1 MCIPCSQIRV
11 FPNFVLSA
19 EVKRIL
25 QDLSTDELKMG
36 DAQHIDIITRALKSL
51 ENRASTINSA
61 HMWFHA
67 VSNIKYYLVKI
78 YLKWLAH

>member
-1 MCIPCSQIRV
+1 
-11 FPNFVLSA
+11 
-19 EVKRIL
+19 
-25 QDLSTDELKMG
+25 MG

-67 VSNIKYYLVKI
+67 VSNIKYYLVAGTLSVK
-78 YLKWLAH
+78 KTNFPAC